1 MLHQGKTY
9 SHASAGLLVRAKSRQ
24 HERLFPSRESTPAR
38 SLIQGFGHL
47 VELQYVSATPCNS
60 IVQHAACVTLLTR
73 HFYLLACVM
82 LCCAPIW
89 SQCEL
94 SSCNP
99 ASCCRAPRLLIC
111 DEATSALD
119 TATEQG
125 IMGSLDVSSH
135 AGFECCAFGSNSVA
149 TIKRQLIVQMHL
161 AGHSNC
167 FHSAC
172 VLVLH
177 PLLCLSRLETPEC
190 SAGIMML
197 CMSAN

>member
-1 MLHQGKTY
+1 M
-9 SHASAGLLVRAKSRQ
+9 RAKSRQ
-24 HERLFPSRESTPAR
+24 RERLVPSRECTAAW
-38 SLIQGFGHL
+38 SLIHVFGHL
-47 VELQYVSATPCNS
+47 VELQYVSTTPCNS
-60 IVQHAACVTLLTR
+60 IVPACITLLTR

-82 LCCAPIW
+82 LCWAPIW

-94 SSCNP
+94 SSCIP

-135 AGFECCAFGSNSVA
+135 AGSECCAFASNSVA
-149 TIKRQLIVQMHL
+149 TLKRRLVVARHL
-161 AGHSNC
+161 AGFSDCVHSTW
-167 FHSAC
+167 

-177 PLLCLSRLETPEC
+177 TLLCLSHLETPEC
-190 SAGIMML
+190 SAETMML
-197 CMSAN
+197 SMSA